1 MKCFELPVSLLQT
14 KEGLSEAVKLVADNI
29 QSQGVIYAEF
39 RFAPQKHQ
47 DKNMTQKDAIEAALD
62 GLKKTSLKV
71 NLILCYM
78 RGDDNDEDN
87 NITLELA
94 KEYLVKDGGVVA
106 VDIAGAEA
114 LFKTEKYEELFRKT
128 KEYNIP
134 YTIHAGEAD
143 GSESVKKALEFGAL
157 RIGHGVRSF
166 EDPEVL
172 EMLKKRSVTLEM
184 CPTSN
189 RQTFAVEDMSKYPF
203 MDYLRQGIKVTLN
216 TDDMGIERT
225 NIAKEFEYMEKNFGL
240 TYEDEKTIL
249 LNSVNA
255 AFTTDEVKAKL
266 KKELDL

>member
-1 MKCFELPVSLLQT
+1 
-14 KEGLSEAVKLVADNI
+14 
-29 QSQGVIYAEF
+29 
-39 RFAPQKHQ
+39 
-47 DKNMTQKDAIEAALD
+47 
-62 GLKKTSLKV
+62 
-71 NLILCYM
+71 M

-114 LFKTEKYEELFRKT
+114 LFKTEKYEELFRKK

-134 YTIHAGEAD
+134 YTIHAGKAD

-216 TDDMGIERT
+216 TDDMGIVRT

>member
-62 GLKKTSLKV
+62 GLKKASLKV

-94 KEYLVKDGGVVA
+94 KDYLVKDGGVVA

-134 YTIHAGEAD
+134 YTIHAGEVD
-143 GSESVKKALEFGAL
+143 GS
-157 RIGHGVRSF
+157 
-166 EDPEVL
+166 
-172 EMLKKRSVTLEM
+172 
-184 CPTSN
+184 
-189 RQTFAVEDMSKYPF
+189 
-203 MDYLRQGIKVTLN
+203 
-216 TDDMGIERT
+216 
-225 NIAKEFEYMEKNFGL
+225 
-240 TYEDEKTIL
+240 
-249 LNSVNA
+249 
-255 AFTTDEVKAKL
+255 
-266 KKELDL
+266 